1 MRRIAFAPVDTGT
14 AGNLYQVTFECKLN
28 DSSAMKYYEP
38 TQVHLQVG
46 DEDNKYFIGVD

>member
-1 MRRIAFAPVDTGT
+1 
-14 AGNLYQVTFECKLN
+14 
-28 DSSAMKYYEP
+28 MKYYEP